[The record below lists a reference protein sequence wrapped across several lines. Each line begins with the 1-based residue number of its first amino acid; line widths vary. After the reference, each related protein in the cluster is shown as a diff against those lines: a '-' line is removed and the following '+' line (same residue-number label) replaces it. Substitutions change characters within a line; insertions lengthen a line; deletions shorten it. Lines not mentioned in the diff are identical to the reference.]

1 LNGLFDRFFPPG
13 LEKLDSKLFKP
24 SAALY
29 LFLTGSDGAYAEK
42 FILPIIADMSIPPPF
57 FGAAT
62 AALGISIFLESI
74 TGASFFGSP
83 PPNSALI
90 SILAFGLGVTGNKVN
105 FGAS

>member
-1 LNGLFDRFFPPG
+1 MNGLFDRFFPPG

-42 FILPIIADMSIPPPF
+42 FILPIIADMSI
-57 FGAAT
+57 
-62 AALGISIFLESI
+62 
-74 TGASFFGSP
+74 TGSSFFGSP

-90 SILAFGLGVTGNKVN
+90 SILAFGLGVTGIKFN
-105 FGAS
+105 FGAP